1 MLVVLVIWPTAT
13 QPVLIG
19 IAMNTGMADDGT
31 RRYST
36 NIYFSVGLFTVIN
49 SVSEHRV
56 VQRTYHFI
64 APAFSIPAFSAR
76 AANSA
81 AASATLPRE
90 MKLSGR
96 SRQISMAVMH
106 DTVTSH
112 VTDLSACHRIN
123 VIPSGCL
130 PSERRR
136 PDGSLETWTPAK
148 ARDLATT

>member
-64 APAFSIPAFSAR
+64 APAFSIPAFSA
-76 AANSA
+76 
-81 AASATLPRE
+81 PP
-90 MKLSGR
+90 
-96 SRQISMAVMH
+96 
-106 DTVTSH
+106 
-112 VTDLSACHRIN
+112 
-123 VIPSGCL
+123 PS
-130 PSERRR
+130 PV
-136 PDGSLETWTPAK
+136 
-148 ARDLATT
+148 